1 MELFKRF
8 YPNKSILI
16 TCLLVIALA
25 FTACGDSG
33 PEDTEVKITK
43 IGSEKNRSNEPK
55 CLTPVAGGKDI
66 LGGDELIVDATNR
79 SEGYLYVKNTG
90 EIDDIK
96 IQLNCNDSVTYTY
109 IIPEGDSV
117 IPLSLGDGQ
126 YTVVAYEGM
135 GDEGMYA
142 TKFAETMDVTMPDQ
156 FLPFLYPNCYVQFDI
171 NADVVALGKELAAGK
186 QSDIEVV
193 AAVYDYVVKNITYD
207 HERAATVKPDYVPD
221 VDQVLKEKKGICFD
235 YASLMAA
242 MLRSQRIPTRL
253 EFGYAG
259 DAYHAW
265 ITIYI
270 EDEGWINGI
279 IEFDGVDWTLM
290 DPTFAANAG
299 TKKIKSFIG
308 DGNNYTTKYTY

>member
-1 MELFKRF
+1 MELFRQ
-8 YPNKSILI
+8 YYQNRIILI
-16 TCLLVIALA
+16 ACIIIISVILSS
-25 FTACGDSG
+25 CGNE
-33 PEDTEVKITK
+33 PKETEVKISKVASTQ
-43 IGSEKNRSNEPK
+43 NRSNEPK
-55 CLTPVAGGKDI
+55 CLTPVAGGEKI
-66 LGGDELIVDATNR
+66 FGEGGLTVDATN
-79 SEGYLYVKNTG
+79 SSDGYLYVKSKG
-90 EIDDIK
+90 ENQDIK
-96 IQLNCNDSVTYTY
+96 IQLNCDESVTYTY

-117 IPLSLGDGQ
+117 IPLSLGDGE
-126 YTVVAYEGM
+126 YTIIAYEGM
-135 GDEGMYA
+135 GEEGMYA
-142 TKFAETMDVTMPDQ
+142 TDFAETLNVTMPDQ

-171 NADVVALGKELAAGK
+171 NSDVVALGKELAAGK
-186 QSDIEVV
+186 ATDIEVV

-207 HERAATVKPDYVPD
+207 HERAATVKPDYVPN
-221 VDQVLKEKKGICFD
+221 VDQVLHEKKGICFD
-235 YASLMAA
+235 YAALMAA

-265 ITIYI
+265 ITAYI

-308 DGNNYTTKYTY
+308 DGSNYTTKYTY

>member
-1 MELFKRF
+1 MFKQF
-8 YPNKSILI
+8 YPNKNILMSV
-16 TCLLVIALA
+16 LLVTAL
-25 FTACGDSG
+25 TLCACSDSG
-33 PEDTEVKITK
+33 PQDTELKIEK
-43 IGSEKNRSNEPK
+43 IASEANRSNEPK
-55 CLTPVAGGKDI
+55 CLTPVAGGE
-66 LGGDELIVDATNR
+66 LVFGGDELIVDATN
-79 SEGYLYVKNTG
+79 SADGYLYVKSTG
-90 EIDDIK
+90 EIQDIK

-109 IIPEGDSV
+109 IIPAGDSV
-117 IPLSLGDGQ
+117 VPLSLGDGT
-126 YTVVAYEGM
+126 YTVIAYEGM

-142 TKFAETMDVTMPDQ
+142 TKFAETIDVTMPDKY
-156 FLPFLYPNCYVQFDI
+156 LPYLYPNLYVQFDI
-171 NADVVALGKELAAGK
+171 NADVVQLGKELAAGK
-186 QSDIEVV
+186 GSDIEVI

-207 HERAATVKPDYVPD
+207 HERAATVKPDYVPN
-221 VDQVLKEKKGICFD
+221 VDMVLKEKKGICFD
-235 YASLMAA
+235 YAALMAA

-265 ITIYI
+265 ITSYI

-308 DGNNYTTKYTY
+308 DGNNYTTKYIY